1 MLRNPTTGIAACC
14 AHAASGHA
22 AAPPSSVMN
31 SRRLICAPSAEDRTL
46 PHRPRKSRVMHHSKF
61 GSQCLSWVGL
71 GGPATSD
78 VCFYPQHLPR
88 SRRAA
93 IGNRGGDREQ
103 IQNRAFCGIN
113 RSPARREA
121 RRIGMLM
128 GYAESDPEA
137 KGFFAGFTQRLAEA
151 GSPDPDQHV
160 FPSILRPPSAGCW
173 RLAFRT
179 RFVRG
184 YLIVQVDR

>member
-1 MLRNPTTGIAACC
+1 
-14 AHAASGHA
+14 
-22 AAPPSSVMN
+22 
-31 SRRLICAPSAEDRTL
+31 
-46 PHRPRKSRVMHHSKF
+46 MHHSKF

-121 RRIGMLM
+121 RRIG
-128 GYAESDPEA
+128 D
-137 KGFFAGFTQRLAEA
+137 LATA
-151 GSPDPDQHV
+151 VVPHGATHAQHEIRYRRG
-160 FPSILRPPSAGCW
+160 PQSTG
-173 RLAFRT
+173 
-179 RFVRG
+179 VRS
-184 YLIVQVDR
+184 R

>member
-1 MLRNPTTGIAACC
+1 MPGATIRPPLSQPDPAPHGTLLRDVQTRVGRLSIEKLAHRHCRLLRACRK
-14 AHAASGHA
+14 G
-22 AAPPSSVMN
+22 PR
-31 SRRLICAPSAEDRTL
+31 SRRTAEQRDELASPHMCPSAEDHTL

-121 RRIGMLM
+121 RRIG
-128 GYAESDPEA
+128 D
-137 KGFFAGFTQRLAEA
+137 LATA
-151 GSPDPDQHV
+151 VVPHGATHAQHEIRYRRG
-160 FPSILRPPSAGCW
+160 PQSTG
-173 RLAFRT
+173 
-179 RFVRG
+179 VRS
-184 YLIVQVDR
+184 R